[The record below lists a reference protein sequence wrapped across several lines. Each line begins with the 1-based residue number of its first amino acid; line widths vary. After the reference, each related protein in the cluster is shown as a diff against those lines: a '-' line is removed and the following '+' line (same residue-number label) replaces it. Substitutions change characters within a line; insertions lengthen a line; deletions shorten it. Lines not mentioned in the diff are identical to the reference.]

1 MFAEDQGKLIC
12 LRNLLKHQRPDIDK
26 IYLYG
31 KDPFESKCQLL
42 INRIEKVGS
51 ENLKNQKALIHSS
64 QTIDDVYENKDYNP
78 TKKKRMLIVFD
89 DMTTDMESNRK

>member
-1 MFAEDQGKLIC
+1 MC
-12 LRNLLKHQRPDIDK
+12 LRNLIKHQRPDIDK

-31 KDPFESKCQLL
+31 KAPFESKCQLL

-51 ENLKNQKALIHSS
+51 ENLKNKKALIDSS

>member
-1 MFAEDQGKLIC
+1 MC
-12 LRNLLKHQRPDIDK
+12 LRNLIKHQRPDIDK

-31 KDPFESKCQLL
+31 KAPFESKCQLL

-89 DMTTDMESNRK
+89 DMTTDMESKRK

>member
-1 MFAEDQGKLIC
+1 MC
-12 LRNLLKHQRPDIDK
+12 LRNLIKHRRPDIDK

-31 KDPFESKCQLL
+31 KAPFESKCQLL

-51 ENLKNQKALIHSS
+51 ENLKNQKALIDSS
-64 QTIDDVYENKDYNP
+64 QTIDDICENKDYNP

>member
-1 MFAEDQGKLIC
+1 MC
-12 LRNLLKHQRPDIDK
+12 LRNLIKHQRPDIDK

-31 KDPFESKCQLL
+31 KAPFESKCQLL

-51 ENLKNQKALIHSS
+51 ENLKNQKALIDSS

>member
-1 MFAEDQGKLIC
+1 MC

-51 ENLKNQKALIHSS
+51 ENLKNQKSLILHK
-64 QTIDDVYENKDYNP
+64 QLMMFMKTKTIIQQR
-78 TKKKRMLIVFD
+78 KR
-89 DMTTDMESNRK
+89 EC

>member
-1 MFAEDQGKLIC
+1 MC

-31 KDPFESKCQLL
+31 KAPFESKCQLL

-51 ENLKNQKALIHSS
+51 ENLKNKKALIDSS

>member
-1 MFAEDQGKLIC
+1 MC
-12 LRNLLKHQRPDIDK
+12 LRNLIKHQRPDIDK

-31 KDPFESKCQLL
+31 KAPFESKCQLL

-51 ENLKNQKALIHSS
+51 ENLKNQKALIDSS
-64 QTIDDVYENKDYNP
+64 QTIDDIYENKDYNP

>member
-1 MFAEDQGKLIC
+1 M
-12 LRNLLKHQRPDIDK
+12 
-26 IYLYG
+26 
-31 KDPFESKCQLL
+31 L
-42 INRIEKVGS
+42 INRTEKVGS
-51 ENLKNQKALIHSS
+51 ENLKNKKALIDSS

>member
-1 MFAEDQGKLIC
+1 MC
-12 LRNLLKHQRPDIDK
+12 LRNLIKHQRPDIDK

-31 KDPFESKCQLL
+31 KAPFESKCQLL

-51 ENLKNQKALIHSS
+51 ENLKNQKALIDSS

-78 TKKKRMLIVFD
+78 TKKKRMLIVFN